1 MVLMRFAK
9 WMVSFRAS
17 EYPQIHE
24 KPLRSK
30 STAGDSVPVRVR
42 SPAPKQY
49 NPNQLFRVGDG
60 FGLFVYFTR
69 YEYTYFANGWEI
81 RPDSKPRGPRG
92 KKRPK

>member
-42 SPAPKQY
+42 SPAPKIGKLRQRLADFTY
-49 NPNQLFRVGDG
+49 
-60 FGLFVYFTR
+60 YF
-69 YEYTYFANGWEI
+69 FPI
-81 RPDSKPRGPRG
+81 HSSLKPRADF
-92 KKRPK
+92 